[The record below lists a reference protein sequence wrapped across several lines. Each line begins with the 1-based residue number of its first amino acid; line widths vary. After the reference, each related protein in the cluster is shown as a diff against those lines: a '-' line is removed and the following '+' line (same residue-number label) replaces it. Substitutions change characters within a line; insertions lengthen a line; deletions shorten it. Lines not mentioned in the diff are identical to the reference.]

1 VITSGALVLAGA
13 GAFLLGAI
21 PFSWILARLFCGL
34 DIRTVGSGNV
44 GATNVA
50 RSLGYGIGVAALLLD
65 AAKGVAAVLLA
76 RYLFGVEAITA
87 QATAGGLAVLGHN
100 FTPFL
105 GFRGGKGVATGAGV
119 LGTLAPPVLLI
130 CLGVFTV
137 TVALSRMVALGSVL
151 ASAALPPV
159 AWLVDGHPSL
169 IALAFL
175 LAALVI
181 IRHRGNLSRMMS
193 GRENRLG
200 GREKT

>member
-1 VITSGALVLAGA
+1 MTGGSLVLAGA

-21 PFSWILARLFCGL
+21 PFSWILARLFGGL

-65 AAKGVAAVLLA
+65 AAKGVAAVLMA
-76 RYLFGVEAITA
+76 RLLFGDEAVTA
-87 QATAGGLAVLGHN
+87 QAAAGGLAVLGHN

-119 LGTLAPPVLLI
+119 LGTLSPLVLVI
-130 CLGVFTV
+130 CLAVFIV
-137 TVALSRMVALGSVL
+137 TVALTRMVALGSVL
-151 ASAALPPV
+151 ASAALPV
-159 AWLVDGHPSL
+159 AAWLVGGDRSL
-169 IALAFL
+169 VVLSFL

-181 IRHRGNLSRMMS
+181 VRHRGNLSRMLS
-193 GRENRLG
+193 GREDRLG
-200 GREKT
+200 QREDS